1 MREGKKDSS
10 HEFHDEIY
18 EEKAIGRKNNTTPE
32 HKKSIKTSNYKQAI
46 TNKQSNKQLQTS
58 HETSH
63 DKQAM
68 TNND

>member
-1 MREGKKDSS
+1 MNDGLRFFWMREGKKDSS

-46 TNKQSNKQLQTS
+46 TNKP
-58 HETSH
+58 
-63 DKQAM
+63 
-68 TNND
+68 